1 LRFSEAALF
10 SFPYPCIVAR
20 HLFDVAKGQL
30 DEIEARFPKSLR
42 VQALEGMMLEA
53 QAGSP
58 AIDETDRKIL
68 IEVGNCVSGHDQYGE
83 SVLHALA
90 RVSLRGRQR

>member
-1 LRFSEAALF
+1 MF
-10 SFPYPCIVAR
+10 SFPYPRIVVR

-30 DEIEARFPKSLR
+30 DELEARFPKSLR

-53 QAGSP
+53 QAGSR

-68 IEVGNCVSGHDQYGE
+68 IEVGNFVSGHDQCWQID
-83 SVLHALA
+83 LHAL
-90 RVSLRGRQR
+90 VCGSLRWRQR